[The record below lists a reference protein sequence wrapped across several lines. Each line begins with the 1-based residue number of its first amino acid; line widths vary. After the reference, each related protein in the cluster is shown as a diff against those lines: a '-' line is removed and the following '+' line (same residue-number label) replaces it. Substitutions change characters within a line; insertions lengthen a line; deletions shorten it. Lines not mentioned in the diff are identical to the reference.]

1 MNWNISAWSIK
12 QPIPSILMFLIFSVV
27 GVMSYLSLGIDE
39 NPNIDMPTVT
49 VSITESGA
57 APAELETQV
66 TRRVEDAIAGI
77 GNIKHIS
84 STINEGSSATTI
96 EFELGTDVD
105 RAVNDVR
112 DAITRIRNQLP
123 LTIDEPQ
130 IKRLDFSGAPF
141 ATYTVSSDK
150 HSLNDL
156 SWLIDDQI
164 SRVLLAV
171 PGVGQVQRSGGSDRQ
186 VRIDLDPTKLEAL
199 GVTADTVNSQ
209 IRLMNA
215 NLPGGRGYIGTQ
227 EQSIRT
233 LGSMKSIDD
242 LRNMRIYLLNGNWS
256 TLGNLGTVSDGI
268 GETRQSAM
276 LNGKPVVAFQVVRS
290 TGSSLATAGKGVDK
304 AIAELEKTLPAD
316 IHITKIRST
325 LGYVMDSYHAT
336 VDSLV
341 IGAILAVIVIWAFLK
356 DWRAAAISAVA
367 MPLSMLPTF
376 AVMKLLGFSLNNMSL
391 LGLALVIGILVDD
404 AIVEIENIVR
414 HIRMGKSPYQA
425 ALEAA
430 DEIGLAVMATTMSII
445 VVFLPVAFMGG
456 IPGQFFKQFGVT
468 VAVAVFFSLLVARLI
483 TPMMSAF
490 WLNKPAEEEDHSKSK
505 TVSVYRHML
514 LWALGNRGKTVL
526 GASVFFVVSM
536 ALMASL
542 PTSLVPSADRGET
555 LLSITLPPG
564 TQLSGTNAVS
574 KRMTDILLTHPEVA
588 QVFGS
593 IGTPSTGR
601 AGQGGAAGEVNKA
614 SLYVMLKPKSERK
627 LSQQQFEDLVRPELV
642 QVPGV
647 RATFSATMGLGGK
660 VQVTLVGNDEKELR
674 QTSERLTTEMRT
686 VPGLFDVSSSA
697 ALRRPEIQVTPDSAA
712 AADQGVS
719 VQQIARTAT
728 MATVGDNSAS
738 LAKFDLP
745 DRQIGILVQ
754 INPSYRQDLDSIGN
768 LRVMAMNKSI
778 PLREVA
784 KVEFGSGAAEIS
796 RYDRSRKVTIT
807 ASLAGG
813 GTLGQALALVHK
825 LPSFKSMPAS
835 VHEMA
840 SGDVEIQ
847 RDIFSGFAMAIAVA
861 VMLIYAVLV
870 LLFNDFLQPLTI
882 MVSLPMAV
890 GGAALG
896 LVASH
901 APIGLYAL
909 IGIVMLMGLVT
920 KNAILLVE
928 YALVSIKLGM
938 PRNKALVTAGE
949 ARLRPILMTTVAM
962 VAGMVPI
969 ALGIGAGSEVRAS
982 MAAAVIGGLITS
994 TLLTLVVVPV
1004 VFTFIDDFE
1013 HRFIKSK
1020 YPSRRELYENKADSG
1035 SNDETLEL
1043 EVRNRG

>member
-1 MNWNISAWSIK
+1 
-12 QPIPSILMFLIFSVV
+12 
-27 GVMSYLSLGIDE
+27 
-39 NPNIDMPTVT
+39 
-49 VSITESGA
+49 
-57 APAELETQV
+57 
-66 TRRVEDAIAGI
+66 
-77 GNIKHIS
+77 
-84 STINEGSSATTI
+84 
-96 EFELGTDVD
+96 
-105 RAVNDVR
+105 
-112 DAITRIRNQLP
+112 
-123 LTIDEPQ
+123 
-130 IKRLDFSGAPF
+130 
-141 ATYTVSSDK
+141 
-150 HSLNDL
+150 
-156 SWLIDDQI
+156 
-164 SRVLLAV
+164 
-171 PGVGQVQRSGGSDRQ
+171 
-186 VRIDLDPTKLEAL
+186 
-199 GVTADTVNSQ
+199 
-209 IRLMNA
+209 
-215 NLPGGRGYIGTQ
+215 
-227 EQSIRT
+227 
-233 LGSMKSIDD
+233 
-242 LRNMRIYLLNGNWS
+242 
-256 TLGNLGTVSDGI
+256 
-268 GETRQSAM
+268 
-276 LNGKPVVAFQVVRS
+276 
-290 TGSSLATAGKGVDK
+290 
-304 AIAELEKTLPAD
+304 
-316 IHITKIRST
+316 
-325 LGYVMDSYHAT
+325 
-336 VDSLV
+336 
-341 IGAILAVIVIWAFLK
+341 
-356 DWRAAAISAVA
+356 
-367 MPLSMLPTF
+367 
-376 AVMKLLGFSLNNMSL
+376 
-391 LGLALVIGILVDD
+391 
-404 AIVEIENIVR
+404 
-414 HIRMGKSPYQA
+414 
-425 ALEAA
+425 
-430 DEIGLAVMATTMSII
+430 
-445 VVFLPVAFMGG
+445 
-456 IPGQFFKQFGVT
+456 
-468 VAVAVFFSLLVARLI
+468 
-483 TPMMSAF
+483 
-490 WLNKPAEEEDHSKSK
+490 
-505 TVSVYRHML
+505 
-514 LWALGNRGKTVL
+514 
-526 GASVFFVVSM
+526 
-536 ALMASL
+536 MASL

-614 SLYVMLKPKSERK
+614 SLYVMLKPKAERK

-660 VQVTLVGNDEKELR
+660 VQVTLVGNDEKDLR

-778 PLREVA
+778 PLHEVA

-825 LPSFKSMPAS
+825 LPSFKNMPAS

-847 RDIFSGFAMAIAVA
+847 RDIFSGFGMAIAVA

-938 PRNKALVTAGE
+938 PRNKSLVTAGE

-1020 YPSRRELYENKADSG
+1020 YPSRRELYENKADS
-1035 SNDETLEL
+1035 SSTDETLER
-1043 EVRNRG
+1043 EVRTCG

>member
-12 QPIPSILMFLIFSVV
+12 QPIPSILLFIILSIV

-49 VSITESGA
+49 VSVTESGA

-84 STINEGSSATTI
+84 STINEGTSQTTI
-96 EFELGTDVD
+96 EFELGTSVD

-112 DAITRIRNQLP
+112 DAITRIRTQLP

-150 HSLNDL
+150 RSLNDL

-171 PGVGQVQRSGGSDRQ
+171 PGVGQVQRSGGVDRQ
-186 VRIDLDPTKLEAL
+186 IRIDLDPTKLEAL
-199 GVTADTVNSQ
+199 GVTADTVNAQ
-209 IRLMNA
+209 IRLMNL
-215 NLPGGRGYIGTQ
+215 NLPGGRGYVGVQ

-242 LRNMRIYLLNGNWS
+242 LKNMRIYLLNGNWS
-256 TLGNLGTVSDGI
+256 TLSNLGTVSDGVA
-268 GETRQSAM
+268 ESRQSAM
-276 LNGKPVVAFQVVRS
+276 LNGKDVVAFSIVRS
-290 TGSSLATAGKGVDK
+290 TGSSLATAGHGVDK
-304 AIAELEKTLPAD
+304 AIAALEKTLPVD

-325 LGYVMDSYHAT
+325 LGYTMDSYHAT

-341 IGAILAVIVIWAFLK
+341 IGALLAVVVIWLFLK
-356 DWRAAAISAVA
+356 DWRAAGISAVA

-376 AVMKLLGFSLNNMSL
+376 AVMKMLGFTLNNMSL

-468 VAVAVFFSLLVARLI
+468 VAVAVFFSLVVARLL
-483 TPMMSAF
+483 TPMMAAF
-490 WLNKPAEEEDHSKSK
+490 WLNAPADEDEGGKL
-505 TVSVYRHML
+505 VAIYERML
-514 LWALGNRGKTVL
+514 RWALVNRGKTVICAL
-526 GASVFFVVSM
+526 IFFVISM
-536 ALMASL
+536 AMMTSL
-542 PTSLVPSADRGET
+542 PTSLVPAADRGET
-555 LLSITLPPG
+555 LLSVTLPPG
-564 TQLSGTNAVS
+564 AQLSGTNQVS
-574 KRMTDILLTHPEVA
+574 RELTDILLKHNEVD
-588 QVFGS
+588 QVFAS
-593 IGTPSTGR
+593 IGTPSSGR
-601 AGQGGAAGEVNKA
+601 AGASGAAGEVNKS
-614 SLYVMLKPKSERK
+614 SLYVMLKPRDKRK
-627 LSQQQFEDLVRPELV
+627 ISQQQFEDLVRPELV
-642 QVPGV
+642 KVPGV

-660 VQVTLVGNDEKELR
+660 VQITLVGSDQAALKSTADKL
-674 QTSERLTTEMRT
+674 TSQMRS

-697 ALRRPEIQVTPDSAA
+697 ALRRPEIQVTPDTAA

-728 MATVGDNSAS
+728 MATVGDNSAN

-754 INPSYRQDLDSIGN
+754 IDPRYRKDLESIGN
-768 LRVMAMNKSI
+768 LRVMAQNRSI
-778 PLREVA
+778 PLRQVA

-807 ASLAGG
+807 ASLAHG
-813 GTLGQALALVHK
+813 GTLGQALAEVHK
-825 LPSFKSMPAS
+825 LPVFKSMPDS

-847 RDIFSGFAMAIAVA
+847 RDIFSGFGMAIVTAVI
-861 VMLIYAVLV
+861 LIFAVLV

-882 MVSLPMAV
+882 MMSLPMAV

-896 LVASH
+896 LMASH
-901 APIGLYAL
+901 QPIGLYAL

-928 YALVSIKLGM
+928 YCLVSMKQGLDRNAALIK
-938 PRNKALVTAGE
+938 AGE

-969 ALGIGAGSEVRAS
+969 ALGLGAGSEVRAS

-1004 VFTFIDDFE
+1004 VFTYIDDFE

-1020 YPSRRELYENKADSG
+1020 KPSRRAVYEEAEKTDA
-1035 SNDETLEL
+1035 L
-1043 EVRNRG
+1043 V

>member
-27 GVMSYLSLGIDE
+27 GIMSYLSLGIDE

-112 DAITRIRNQLP
+112 DAVTRIRNQLP

-215 NLPGGRGYIGTQ
+215 NLPGGRGYIGAQ

-268 GETRQSAM
+268 AETRQSAM

-574 KRMTDILLTHPEVA
+574 KRMTDILLKHPEVA

-614 SLYVMLKPKSERK
+614 SLYVMLKPKAERK

-660 VQVTLVGNDEKELR
+660 VQVTLVGNDEKDLR

-754 INPSYRQDLDSIGN
+754 IDPSYRQDLDSIGN

-778 PLREVA
+778 PLHEVA

-825 LPSFKSMPAS
+825 LPSFKNMPAS

-847 RDIFSGFAMAIAVA
+847 RDIFSGFGMAIAVA

-1035 SNDETLEL
+1035 SADETLER
-1043 EVRNRG
+1043 EVRTRG

>member
-12 QPIPSILMFLIFSVV
+12 QPIPSILLFMILSIV

-49 VSITESGA
+49 ISVTESGA
-57 APAELETQV
+57 APSELETQV
-66 TRRVEDAIAGI
+66 TRRVEDAVAGI

-84 STINEGSSATTI
+84 STINEGTSQTTI
-96 EFELGTDVD
+96 EFELGTSVD

-112 DAITRIRNQLP
+112 DAITRIRTQLP

-150 HSLNDL
+150 RSLNDL

-171 PGVGQVQRSGGSDRQ
+171 SGVGQVQRSGGVDRQ
-186 VRIDLDPTKLEAL
+186 IRIDLDPTKLEAL
-199 GVTADTVNSQ
+199 GVTADTVNAQ
-209 IRLMNA
+209 IRLMNL
-215 NLPGGRGYIGTQ
+215 NLPGGRGYVGVQ

-242 LRNMRIYLLNGNWS
+242 LKNMRIYLLNGNWS
-256 TLGNLGTVSDGI
+256 TLANLGTVTDGVA
-268 GETRQSAM
+268 ESRQSAM
-276 LNGKPVVAFQVVRS
+276 LNGKDVVAFSVVRS
-290 TGSSLATAGKGVDK
+290 TGSSLATAGIGVDK
-304 AIAELEKTLPAD
+304 AIETLKKTLPPD

-325 LGYVMDSYHAT
+325 LGYTMDSYHAT

-341 IGAILAVIVIWAFLK
+341 IGALLAVVVIWLFLK
-356 DWRAAAISAVA
+356 DWRAAGISAVA

-376 AVMKLLGFSLNNMSL
+376 AVMKMLGFTLNNMSL

-468 VAVAVFFSLLVARLI
+468 VAVAVFFSLVVARLL
-483 TPMMSAF
+483 TPMMAAF
-490 WLNKPAEEEDHSKSK
+490 WLNTPADEDKGGK
-505 TVSVYRHML
+505 LVAVYDRML
-514 LWALGNRGKTVL
+514 RWALQNRGNTVI
-526 GASVFFVVSM
+526 GALVFFVVSM
-536 ALMASL
+536 AMMTSL
-542 PTSLVPSADRGET
+542 PTSLVPAVDRGET
-555 LLSITLPPG
+555 LLSVTLPPG
-564 TQLSGTNAVS
+564 AQLSGTNQVS
-574 KRMTDILLTHPEVA
+574 RELTDILLKHSEVD
-588 QVFGS
+588 QVFAS
-593 IGTPSTGR
+593 VGTPSSGR
-601 AGQGGAAGEVNKA
+601 AGASGAAGEVNKS
-614 SLYVMLKPKSERK
+614 SLYVMLKPRDKRK
-627 LSQQQFEDLVRPELV
+627 ISQQQFEDLVRPELV
-642 QVPGV
+642 KVPGV

-660 VQVTLVGNDEKELR
+660 VQITLVGNDQAALKA
-674 QTSERLTTEMRT
+674 TSDKLTSQMRS

-697 ALRRPEIQVTPDSAA
+697 ALRRPEIQVTPDTAA

-728 MATVGDNSAS
+728 MATVGDNSAN

-754 INPSYRQDLDSIGN
+754 IDPKYRKDLESIGN
-768 LRVMAMNKSI
+768 LRVMAQSKSI
-778 PLREVA
+778 PLRQVA

-807 ASLAGG
+807 ASLARG
-813 GTLGQALALVHK
+813 GTLGQALAEVHK
-825 LPSFKSMPAS
+825 LPVFKNMPAS

-847 RDIFSGFAMAIAVA
+847 RDIFSGFGMAIATA
-861 VMLIYAVLV
+861 VVLIFAVLV

-882 MVSLPMAV
+882 MMSLPMAV

-896 LVASH
+896 LIASNQ
-901 APIGLYAL
+901 PIGLYAL

-928 YALVSIKLGM
+928 YALVSIKEGLG
-938 PRNKALVTAGE
+938 RDAALIKAGE

-969 ALGIGAGSEVRAS
+969 ALGLGAGSEVRAS

-1004 VFTFIDDFE
+1004 VFTYIDDFE

-1020 YPSRRELYENKADSG
+1020 KPSRRALHEEAEKADV
-1035 SNDETLEL
+1035 L
-1043 EVRNRG
+1043 V

>member
-12 QPIPSILMFLIFSVV
+12 QPIPSILMFLILSIV

-49 VSITESGA
+49 VSVTESGA
-57 APAELETQV
+57 APSELETQV

-84 STINEGSSATTI
+84 STINEGSSQTII
-96 EFELGTDVD
+96 EFELGTNVD

-112 DAITRIRNQLP
+112 DAITRIRSQLP

-130 IKRLDFSGAPF
+130 IKRLDFSGGPF
-141 ATYTVSSDK
+141 ATYTISSDK
-150 HSLNDL
+150 RTLNDL

-171 PGVGQVQRSGGSDRQ
+171 PGVGQVQRSGGVDRQ

-199 GVTADTVNSQ
+199 GVTADTVNTQ
-209 IRLMNA
+209 VRMMNI
-215 NLPGGRGYIGTQ
+215 NLPGGRGYVGVQ

-233 LGSMKSIDD
+233 IGSMKSIDD
-242 LRNMRIYLLNGNWS
+242 LRNMRIYLNNGNWS
-256 TLGNLGTVSDGI
+256 TLGNLGTISDGQA
-268 GETRQSAM
+268 ETRQSAM
-276 LNGKPVVAFQVVRS
+276 LDGKPVVAFQVVRS
-290 TGSSLATAGKGVDK
+290 TGSSLATAGHGVDK
-304 AIAELEKTLPAD
+304 AIEQLKKTLPAD
-316 IHITKIRST
+316 IHINKIRST
-325 LGYVMDSYHAT
+325 LVYTMDSYHAT

-341 IGAILAVIVIWAFLK
+341 IGALLAVVVIWAFLK
-356 DWRAAAISAVA
+356 DWRAAGISAVA
-367 MPLSMLPTF
+367 MPLSMMPTF
-376 AVMKLLGFSLNNMSL
+376 AVMKMLGFTLNNMSL

-468 VAVAVFFSLLVARLI
+468 VAVAVFFSLVVARLI
-483 TPMMSAF
+483 TPMMAAF
-490 WLNKPAEEEDHSKSK
+490 WLNTPTEEDEGGK
-505 TVSVYRHML
+505 TVGVYRSML
-514 LWALGNRGKTVL
+514 VWALDNRMKTVL
-526 GASVFFVVSM
+526 GAVAFFIVSM
-536 ALMASL
+536 ALMTSL
-542 PTSLVPSADRGET
+542 PTSLVPAADRGET

-564 TQLSGTNAVS
+564 AQLDTTTDIS
-574 KRMTDILLTHPEVA
+574 KTMTDILLKRPEVA

-593 IGTPSTGR
+593 IGTPSSGR
-601 AGQGGAAGEVNKA
+601 AGSAGAAGEVNKA
-614 SLYVMLKPKSERK
+614 SLYIMLKPRGERK
-627 LSQQQFEDLVRPELV
+627 ISQQEFEDLVRPELIK
-642 QVPGV
+642 VPGV
-647 RATFSATMGLGGK
+647 RASFSATMGLGGK
-660 VQVTLVGNDEKELR
+660 VQITLVGNNEEDLKK
-674 QTSERLTTEMRT
+674 TSEKLTMEMRT

-697 ALRRPEIQVTPDSAA
+697 ALRRPEIQVTPDTAA

-728 MATVGDNSAS
+728 MATVGDNSAN
-738 LAKFDLP
+738 LAKFDLA

-754 INPSYRQDLDSIGN
+754 IDPRYRENIESIGN
-768 LRVMAMNKSI
+768 LRVMGSQGKSV
-778 PLREVA
+778 PLSQVA

-807 ASLAGG
+807 ASLAHG
-813 GTLGQALALVHK
+813 GTLGEALKLVHK
-825 LPSFKSMPAS
+825 LPTFKTLPAS

-847 RDIFSGFAMAIAVA
+847 KDIFSGFGMAIGVA

-882 MVSLPMAV
+882 MMSLPMAV

-896 LVASH
+896 LLVSH
-901 APIGLYAL
+901 QPIGLYAL

-928 YALVSIKLGM
+928 YCLVSIKEGV
-938 PRNKALVTAGE
+938 PRDQALVLAGE

-1004 VFTFIDDFE
+1004 VFTYIDDFE

-1020 YPSRRELYENKADSG
+1020 KPSRRALYEESTAEK
-1035 SNDETLEL
+1035 
-1043 EVRNRG
+1043 VVQP